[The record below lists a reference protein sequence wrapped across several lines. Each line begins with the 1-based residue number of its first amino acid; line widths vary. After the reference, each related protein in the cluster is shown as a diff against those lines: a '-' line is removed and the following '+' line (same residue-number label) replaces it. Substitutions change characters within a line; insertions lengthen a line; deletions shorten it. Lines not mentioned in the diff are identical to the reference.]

1 MALIGWQNAVEA
13 AGTALSAGSEAAGYP
28 VQMLGIPIG
37 APSVAWQTAAG
48 VTSSHILIVPPAPV
62 DWRVVALTRTNLTSA
77 ATIRV
82 RIGSVAN
89 ITSAPDY
96 DGTVVSAGVVAG
108 IGQALHILPGA
119 VTAAACRIDIADA
132 SNPDG
137 VLNIPLAYAGPATEF
152 NISPQS
158 QPTLEP
164 RRQDVT
170 TRGGQVFT
178 DPLSRARS
186 WGITVGFIRESAIAF
201 LDPLEAAAASGAN
214 ILFVPRQSSAR
225 ASAESILG
233 LMTSGPRGFL
243 GPTGNFRAWS
253 ATITERL

>member
-1 MALIGWQNAVEA
+1 MAVRK
-13 AGTALSAGSEAAGYP
+13 SA
-28 VQMLGIPIG
+28 
-37 APSVAWQTAAG
+37 
-48 VTSSHILIVPPAPV
+48 
-62 DWRVVALTRTNLTSA
+62 
-77 ATIRV
+77 
-82 RIGSVAN
+82 
-89 ITSAPDY
+89 
-96 DGTVVSAGVVAG
+96 
-108 IGQALHILPGA
+108 ALHILPSA
-119 VTAAACRIDIADA
+119 VTAEACRIDLVDTG
-132 SNPDG
+132 NPDG

-201 LDPLEAAAASGAN
+201 LDPLEAAAAAGAN

-225 ASAESILG
+225 ASAETILG
-233 LMTSGPRGFL
+233 LMTPGPRGFL
-243 GPTGNFRAWS
+243 GTTGNFRTWS